1 MLKIIAGSYLSL
13 IDLYLF
19 FWLQVLHSELVSED
33 VLNKVATWIQRQVW
47 AELIKINTFIEKAV
61 VNTQVW
67 QQVFYFLDALTLI
80 RWYWLA
86 TQLLVQG
93 HCGHNLQVIRVKW
106 MQLVVKMRAHQI
118 DLWFKL

>member
-33 VLNKVATWIQRQVW
+33 VLDKVATWIQRQVW

-67 QQVFYFLDALTLI
+67 QQVFYFLDALTLV

-106 MQLVVKMRAHQI
+106 MQLVVKMRAYQI

>member
-1 MLKIIAGSYLSL
+1 MLKIIAGSYFSL

-33 VLNKVATWIQRQVW
+33 VLDKVATWIQRQVW

-106 MQLVVKMRAHQI
+106 MQLVVKMRAYQI